1 MSKIVTINKWGN
13 SLGVRIPRYI
23 VDNLELQP
31 GDTAEM
37 QYQGNRIF
45 IELHKKPR
53 PIKLKTPAEEFE
65 EQLLRQL
72 HEAGIP
78 SY

>member
-13 SLGVRIPRYI
+13 SLGLRIPGYI
-23 VDNLELQP
+23 VDNLELQA
-31 GDTAEM
+31 GDSAEL
-37 QYQGNRIF
+37 QHQGNRIF

-72 HEAGIP
+72 HEAGVP
-78 SY
+78 GF